1 MDMPLICVQDK
12 KAFLR
17 CSKGEFLIKPC
28 LGNRGVRKRLAERK
42 KGGEML
48 KRDKQE
54 AAIAKYFRR
63 NP

>member
-54 AAIAKYFRR
+54 AAI
-63 NP
+63 